1 MKKLILPFLFTATLL
16 SCSDDAVENLTTI
29 TSNVSLT
36 RTIEVSV
43 ADGQPLIYTSS
54 ETFDAS
60 SEGDFNQFGDKIDKI
75 TINNIS
81 YKVLDNA
88 NYSNDNDAS
97 IVDGTLQF
105 KKSGGSSIEI
115 ASISNLNLDDA
126 LGDSK
131 DLAFDQNALDAMA
144 AEFKTQQKLTTDATI
159 ELDKPVSF
167 DLEVT
172 INMSVSGSVVN

>member
-1 MKKLILPFLFTATLL
+1 MKKLILSILLPATLL

-29 TSNVSLT
+29 TTNVALT
-36 RTIEVSV
+36 QTVEVRV
-43 ADGQPLIYTSS
+43 TDDQALVYTSS

-60 SEGDFNQFGDKIDKI
+60 KEGDFNQFGDKIDKV
-75 TINNIS
+75 TINSIS

-88 NYSNDNDAS
+88 SYSNNKDAS

-115 ASISNLNLDDA
+115 ASISNLNLGDA

-131 DLAFDQNALDAMA
+131 DLAFDQKALDAMA
-144 AEFKTQQKLTTDATI
+144 AELKSQQKLTTDAII

-172 INMSVSGSVVN
+172 IAMSVSGSVVN